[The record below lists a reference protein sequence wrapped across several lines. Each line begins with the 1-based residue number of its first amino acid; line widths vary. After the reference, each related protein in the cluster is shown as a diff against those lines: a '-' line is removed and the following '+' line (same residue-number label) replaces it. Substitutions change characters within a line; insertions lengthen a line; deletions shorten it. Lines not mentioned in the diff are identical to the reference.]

1 MNIKKFLSKIY
12 SVTDYK
18 CTHNLIKICGI
29 KIKIAKKEF
38 ADKKKENLYYYYKKN
53 NIDITTIPPAVGQMR
68 DIQLANLELLKEL
81 DYVCRENNL
90 TYWLDGGTLLGA
102 VRHKGFIPW
111 DDDIDTIMPRDSYD
125 KIIEAF
131 KKSSRN
137 PDIYAKYVADLACPA
152 TCFIKI
158 VHKKCKYLFV
168 DIFPLDIYGEKL
180 TKEEQIARTAEI
192 AQKRKM
198 LVNDCKN
205 DSDTN
210 IIRAKT
216 KKYMDEIL
224 QTKCN
229 LPESDFVR
237 AIDMAHT
244 GKNYIH
250 SYETFFPLKDISFEG
265 VDFPCINDTD
275 TYLTDVYGKSY
286 MGYPPKIGMA
296 HSAYLEIPKEQM
308 AVLNDLIKN
317 SGCAG

>member
-1 MNIKKFLSKIY
+1 MDFKNIFSI
-12 SVTDYK
+12 TDYK
-18 CTHNLIKICGI
+18 NTHNLIRIFGI

-38 ADKKKENLYYYYKKN
+38 AAKKKENPYYYYKKN

-81 DYVCRENNL
+81 DYVCRKNNL

-131 KKSSRN
+131 ENFSRN
-137 PDIYAKYVADLACPA
+137 PDICAKYVADLACPA

-158 VHKKCKYLFV
+158 VHKKCQYLFV
-168 DIFPLDIYGEKL
+168 DIFPLDVYGEKL
-180 TKEEQIARTAEI
+180 TKEEQISRTTEI
-192 AQKRKM
+192 AQIRKK
-198 LVNDCKN
+198 LVNDCIK
-205 DSDTN
+205 DSDTD

-216 KKYMDEIL
+216 QKYMDEIK
-224 QTKCN
+224 QSKCD

-250 SYETFFPLKDISFEG
+250 SYETFFPLKEISFEG
-265 VDFPCINDTD
+265 LNFPCINDVD

-286 MGYPPKIGMA
+286 MDYPPKIGMA
-296 HSAYLEIPKEQM
+296 HTAYLKIPQEQM
-308 AVLNDLIKN
+308 EVLKDLVKN
-317 SGCAG
+317 SHCAG